1 MIQQGI
7 NKQAY
12 RIDPL
17 LVSTLRNLLTKADV
31 NKGILAEILTLPSE
45 NYLADLQGDEVNVDA
60 IHQAMEALKTGL
72 AAELQD
78 ELLDCY
84 KHNQDAA
91 EYRFDAEAVARRSLR
106 NTVLAYLMQLDNEEL
121 VQLCEQQYRQAN
133 NMTDVIAALAYLA
146 NGEGERKQRVLDDF
160 YQQWKHDPLVL
171 DKWFAIQA
179 RSKAADTL
187 ERVQDLL
194 GHEAFSIQ
202 NPNKVRSLIGSFA
215 ANPVY
220 FHQADGQGY
229 RFVAEQLLKLDTI
242 NPQVAARLLQA
253 FSRWKRYDS
262 KHRALMQEQL
272 QRILS
277 HEGLSSDCYEIASKS
292 LA

>member
-1 MIQQGI
+1 M
-7 NKQAY
+7 
-12 RIDPL
+12 P
-17 LVSTLRNLLTKADV
+17 
-31 NKGILAEILTLPSE
+31 LAEQNIVGT
-45 NYLADLQGDEVNVDA
+45 
-60 IHQAMEALKTGL
+60 
-72 AAELQD
+72 
-78 ELLDCY
+78 
-84 KHNQDAA
+84 
-91 EYRFDAEAVARRSLR
+91 R
-106 NTVLAYLMQLDNEEL
+106 
-121 VQLCEQQYRQAN
+121 
-133 NMTDVIAALAYLA
+133 
-146 NGEGERKQRVLDDF
+146 
-160 YQQWKHDPLVL
+160 KHDPLVL

-179 RSKAADTL
+179 RSKATDTL

-194 GHEAFSIQ
+194 GHEAFSIR

-229 RFVAEQLLKLDTI
+229 RFVAEQLLRLDAI

-262 KHRALMQEQL
+262 KHRGLMQEQL